1 LSQVAGQTSASAT
14 RSAYGQLFRAC
25 VRTAHSRGASDIHIE
40 PTKSGVDIRFRVFG
54 EMQPPWKQL
63 SVEHK
68 QSFIVAVKKET
79 RLAIGTSGKPQ
90 DSRCVV
96 EGVPVDLRVNLLP
109 TLFGEKIV
117 LRLLDAGRE
126 FGIGNLGIPANT
138 LSDMMA
144 SLNYRNGVVLISGPT
159 GSGKTTTLYSML
171 CAIDRMRKN
180 IVTLEDP
187 VEYTIAGINQ
197 VRIDPKV
204 SFAGALRA
212 VLRQDPDVILVGEIR
227 DEETA
232 QLAFKAASTGH
243 LVLST
248 VHANGATEVVG
259 RLLGLGIDKDSLV
272 ENLRFSAAQRLIG
285 RLCDYCSVKAPVTL
299 CEYACMALDKNV
311 KDNELQDSR
320 FRTRNDGGCEHC
332 HEGVTGRIPAI
343 EYMNEAGVRRL
354 LEAGAATVRPTRSGV
369 LKQTLKQAAFDLA
382 CRGIVDVRE
391 VTSIG

>member
-1 LSQVAGQTSASAT
+1 MMEFGQAHKTSSG
-14 RSAYGQLFRAC
+14 SPYCQLFRAS
-25 VRTAHSRGASDIHIE
+25 VRAAHAAGASDIHIE
-40 PTKSGVDIRFRVFG
+40 PTRDGVDIRFRVFG
-54 EMQPPWKQL
+54 EMRPPWKQL
-63 SVEHK
+63 SFDHR

-79 RLAIGTSGKPQ
+79 KLAIGVSGKPQ
-90 DSRCVV
+90 DSRCTVA
-96 EGVPVDLRVNLLP
+96 GVPVDLRVNLLP

-126 FGIGNLGIPANT
+126 FGIESLGIPAGT
-138 LSDMMA
+138 LSDMLTA
-144 SLNYRNGVVLISGPT
+144 LDYRNGVVLISGPT

-187 VEYTIAGINQ
+187 VEYTIKGVNQ

-232 QLAFKAASTGH
+232 QLAFKAAATGH

-248 VHANGATEVVG
+248 VHANGAIEVIG
-259 RLLGLGIDKDSLV
+259 RLLGLGIDKDTIRD
-272 ENLRFSAAQRLIG
+272 NLRFSAAQRLVG
-285 RLCDYCSVKAPVTL
+285 RLCQKCAITAPITIQEYVSEKFEPQAEVEKSNFQIRNTSGCDL
-299 CEYACMALDKNV
+299 CQK
-311 KDNELQDSR
+311 
-320 FRTRNDGGCEHC
+320 
-332 HEGVTGRIPAI
+332 GVMGRMPVI
-343 EYMNEAGVRRL
+343 EYMNDAGVARL
-354 LEAGAATVRPTRSGV
+354 LEVGQEASHRSGV
-369 LKQTLKQAAFDLA
+369 LKQTLKRAAYHLA
-382 CRGIVDVRE
+382 GTGLIDARE

>member
-1 LSQVAGQTSASAT
+1 MIQQLEPATDSAT
-14 RSAYGQLFRAC
+14 GSAYGQLFRSC
-25 VRTAHSRGASDIHIE
+25 VRAAHAQGASDIHIE

-63 SVEHK
+63 ALDHK
-68 QSFIVAVKKET
+68 QSFIVAAKKET
-79 RLAIGTSGKPQ
+79 RLAIGVSGKPQ
-90 DSRCVV
+90 DSRCSV

-126 FGIGNLGIPANT
+126 FGIKKLGIPTNT
-138 LSDMMA
+138 LTDMMA
-144 SLNYRNGVVLISGPT
+144 ALNYRNGVVLISGPT

-171 CAIDRMRKN
+171 CAIDRTRKN

-212 VLRQDPDVILVGEIR
+212 VLRQDPDIVLVGEIR

-232 QLAFKAASTGH
+232 QLAFKAAATGH

-248 VHANGATEVVG
+248 VHANGAVEVVG
-259 RLLGLGIDKDSLV
+259 RLLGLGIDKDTLR
-272 ENLRFSAAQRLIG
+272 ENLRFSAAQRLVG
-285 RLCDYCSVKAPVTL
+285 RLCQYCAIKAPMTL
-299 CEYACMALDKNV
+299 CKYANDAVEQPVDA
-311 KDNELQDSR
+311 SR
-320 FRTRNDGGCEHC
+320 STFRIRNMSGCEHC

-343 EYMNEAGVRRL
+343 EYMNEAGTARL
-354 LEAGAATVRPTRSGV
+354 LEAGSCAPARSGV
-369 LKQTLKQAAFDLA
+369 LKQTLRRAAYDLA
-382 CRGIVDVRE
+382 HVGLVDVRE

>member
-1 LSQVAGQTSASAT
+1 
-14 RSAYGQLFRAC
+14 
-25 VRTAHSRGASDIHIE
+25 
-40 PTKSGVDIRFRVFG
+40 
-54 EMQPPWKQL
+54 MQPPWKQL

-68 QSFIVAVKKET
+68 QSFIVSVKKET

-126 FGIGNLGIPANT
+126 FGISNLGIPANT
-138 LSDMMA
+138 LSAMMA
-144 SLNYRNGVVLISGPT
+144 ALNYRNGVVLISGPT

-187 VEYTIAGINQ
+187 VEYTIAGVNQ

-248 VHANGATEVVG
+248 LHANGAIEVVG
-259 RLLGLGIDKDSLV
+259 RLLGLGLDKDTIT
-272 ENLRFSAAQRLIG
+272 ENLRFSAAQRLVG
-285 RLCDYCSVKAPVTL
+285 RLCEYCSLTAPVPL
-299 CEYACMALDKNV
+299 CEDACNAVNKGSENDEVREAK
-311 KDNELQDSR
+311 

-343 EYMNEAGVRRL
+343 EYMNETGVKRL
-354 LEAGAATVRPTRSGV
+354 LEAGAEVARFTRSGV
-369 LKQTLKQAAFDLA
+369 LKQTLKQATLELA
-382 CRGIVDVRE
+382 LQGIVDVRE
-391 VTSIG
+391 VTLIG